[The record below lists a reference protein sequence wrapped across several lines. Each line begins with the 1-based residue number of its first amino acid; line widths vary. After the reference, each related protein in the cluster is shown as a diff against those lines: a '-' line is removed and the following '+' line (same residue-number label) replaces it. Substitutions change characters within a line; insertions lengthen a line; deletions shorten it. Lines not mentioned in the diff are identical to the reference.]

1 MLACFLKLT
10 FDGIVKVA
18 ALYQKIASP
27 SAQLFNVPQPS
38 SCLRLALLTVAKV
51 RMVRAMEVTTSAT
64 CDGLL

>member
-38 SCLRLALLTVAKV
+38 SCLRLALLTVGQGADGP
-51 RMVRAMEVTTSAT
+51 
-64 CDGLL
+64 CDGSNDKCHL